1 MQIKVNAIQNLI
13 DERFRGK
20 LSYFVVEL
28 NVDYS
33 YMNQIMNKRKPA
45 TSKKVCEKVIKYCK
59 ENNLDYN
66 QYIFF

>member
-20 LSYFVVEL
+20 LSYFVAEL

-45 TSKKVCEKVIKYCK
+45 TSKKVCEKVIKY
-59 ENNLDYN
+59 
-66 QYIFF
+66 